1 MYFFPHFFK
10 ALMFT
15 LFPPLQLSLV
25 DYSLLEN
32 IDHIVKPKAKADSA
46 ILPI

>member
-1 MYFFPHFFK
+1 
-10 ALMFT
+10 MFT
-15 LFPPLQLSLV
+15 PFPALQLSLL

-32 IDHIVKPKAKADSA
+32 IEHIVTPKAKADSA